1 MIKELFPVE
10 MAGTSTGMV
19 NLFPFLGGAVF
30 MPLLGRVLDAY
41 PKSAAGG
48 YSLEAYSML
57 LLILLGA
64 AVISLICTFLMQ
76 ETFNPNAQ

>member
-10 MAGTSTGMV
+10 IAGTSTGLV
-19 NLFPFLGGAVF
+19 NIFPFFGGAVF

-41 PKSAAGG
+41 PKTAAGG
-48 YSLEAYSML
+48 YSLEAYKML

-64 AVISLICTFLMQ
+64 SVVSLICTLLMK
-76 ETFNPNAQ
+76 ETFPD